1 MLNHLSLA
9 YLLKSCAGHTVNDE
23 HSCTDMTSE
32 WHHIMY
38 KILPGFPCDFS
49 HEIKS
54 GVESQGTRLQSS
66 SSCISPSFFY
76 AGILKHGL
84 STGKAYLTDIAESKD
99 RQSVL
104 GMYNAITSLGFI
116 FGPLIGGYLAD
127 WDPTFQLSLVFGA
140 TIFMLNF
147 ILVVAVVPPL
157 QQKESTKSGDKEP
170 SMRPSMN
177 IFKGIHWMELMDL
190 ILLQFLMTFSMII
203 FRSNFSVF
211 LEFHFHVDYKTMGK
225 VISFS
230 AVASAIASATVGR
243 ISKLY
248 SNHQTQ
254 LIHFTMLLAI
264 SVTAISIS
272 PSLPVSIVFLI
283 PLSLSSSN
291 LRICMMSLQLQRAR
305 EDEKGAIIGLSN
317 SINSVSRMLA
327 PTIVGLAQEQSSE
340 MPGYVSSGLSLVA
353 VAVMAMYQF
362 ERPKKEL

>member
-1 MLNHLSLA
+1 M
-9 YLLKSCAGHTVNDE
+9 NDE

-66 SSCISPSFFY
+66 RSCLSPSFFY

-147 ILVVAVVPPL
+147 ILVVVVVPPL
-157 QQKESTKSGDKEP
+157 QRKESTKSGDKEP
-170 SMRPSMN
+170 GMRPSMN

>member
-1 MLNHLSLA
+1 MA
-9 YLLKSCAGHTVNDE
+9 HTV
-23 HSCTDMTSE
+23 SK
-32 WHHIMY
+32 Y
-38 KILPGFPCDFS
+38 PAGFPLECLHKAVRRIWDGKPGYKAIIHAFC
-49 HEIKS
+49 
-54 GVESQGTRLQSS
+54 L
-66 SSCISPSFFY
+66 SPSIFCT
-76 AGILKHGL
+76 GILKHGL

-116 FGPLIGGYLAD
+116 FGPLIGGYLGD
-127 WDPTFQLSLVFGA
+127 WDPTFQLSLVCGA

-147 ILVVAVVPPL
+147 ILVAAIVPPL
-157 QQKESTKSGDKEP
+157 QPKESNKNGDKDPP
-170 SMRPSMN
+170 STMKPSMN
-177 IFKGIHWMELMDL
+177 IFKGIHWMEQIDL
-190 ILLQFLMTFSMII
+190 ILLQFLMTFAMII

-211 LEFHFHVDYKTMGK
+211 LEYHFHVDYKTMGK

-230 AVASAIASATVGR
+230 GVASAIASATVGR

-264 SVTAISIS
+264 SVTVISIS

-283 PLSLSSSN
+283 PLSLSSAN
-291 LRICMMSLQLQRAR
+291 LRICMMSLQLQRTR
-305 EDEKGAIIGLSN
+305 EDEKGAIIGLSS

-327 PTIVGLAQEQSSE
+327 PTLVGLAQEQSSE

-353 VAVMAMYQF
+353 VAVMAVHQF
-362 ERPKKEL
+362 ESPNKDL